1 MASGKEI
8 KRRIKS
14 IKNTQQIS
22 KAMQMVSAAKMRKA
36 QHRVEAAR
44 PYNEK
49 IRELIAHLTRRN
61 PEYRHAM
68 MTPRA
73 NVKNIAV
80 IVITT
85 DRGLCGG
92 LNSSML
98 KVVTKFAADS
108 AANVSFLTVG
118 RKGRDFLARF
128 NREIKADITAIGD
141 APALTSILPVTTTA
155 IDGFID
161 GQFDE
166 VYVAYSYFRSVIA
179 QIPTMEKIL
188 PIEMKEGEQK
198 EHNWDYLYEPEAK
211 DVLDSL
217 LPRYFES
224 VVYQGV
230 LENIACEHSARMV
243 AMKNATDN
251 AKGLV
256 KELTVTYN
264 KARQAAITKE
274 LIEIVSGS
282 AAVK

>member
-141 APALTSILPVTTTA
+141 APALTSIIPVTTTA

-211 DVLDSL
+211 EVLDSL

>member
-73 NVKNIAV
+73 NVRNIAV

>member
-251 AKGLV
+251 AKAIV

>member
-141 APALTSILPVTTTA
+141 APALTSIIPVTTTA

>member
-14 IKNTQQIS
+14 VKNTQQIS

-36 QHRVEAAR
+36 QHRTESAR
-44 PYNEK
+44 PYNAK
-49 IRELIAHLTRRN
+49 IRELIAHLTHRN
-61 PEYRHAM
+61 PEYRHTM

-98 KVVTKFAADS
+98 KVVTKFATEAQ
-108 AANVSFLTVG
+108 ANVSFLTIG

-141 APALTSILPVTTTA
+141 APALTSILPISTTA
-155 IDGFID
+155 IDGFIS
-161 GQFDE
+161 GEFDE

-188 PIEMKEGEQK
+188 PIELKEGEEK

-211 DVLDSL
+211 EVLDSL

-224 VVYQGV
+224 IVYQGV
-230 LENIACEHSARMV
+230 LENISCEHSARMV

-256 KELTVTYN
+256 KELTVSYN